1 MVDNMSIRKERER
14 KARKK
19 LIIDSALATFKE
31 SGIDGVTMEQ
41 IAISSDFGK
50 ATLYYYFTSK
60 DDIIS
65 SILEEGWENLLIG
78 IEDIISSDSSPEKK
92 FLDVINKLALIVS
105 TNHNVYEFLFTAHNA
120 VQNTEDQAWKK
131 YQSRLYNTILGIIDD
146 GMRKKKFVDL
156 KPEVIMQ
163 AIGGIFHSL
172 VFMDKEIKEND
183 FSKLIERFM
192 A

>member
-1 MVDNMSIRKERER
+1 MSTRKEKER
-14 KARKK
+14 IARKK

-31 SGIDGVTMEQ
+31 HGIDGVTMEQ
-41 IAISSDFGK
+41 IAINSEFGK

-65 SILEEGWENLLIG
+65 TILEEGWKNLLTG
-78 IEDIISSDSSPEKK
+78 IEDIISSSASPEKK
-92 FLDVINKLALIVS
+92 FLEVINKLALIVS
-105 TNHNVYEFLFTAHNA
+105 NNHNIYEFLFTAHNA
-120 VQNTEDQAWKK
+120 VQSTENQGWKK
-131 YQSRLYNTILGIIDD
+131 YQSRLYNTILGMIDY
-146 GMRKKKFVDL
+146 GMQKKKFVDL